1 MNTLVSAHQRLDK
14 LEPKVD
20 QLEKD
25 VASVKTEVHVQFKEV
40 FNRIKRIES
49 ILIASAGTIIVL
61 LISVLLKMG

>member
-49 ILIASAGTIIVL
+49 ILIAAAGTIIML

>member
-49 ILIASAGTIIVL
+49 ILIAAGGTIIML